1 MKLKKKRAEKY
12 EPLVVTDLSF
22 DDLLKLAAHTP
33 PEKDK
38 PKQKVMK
45 KKKKS

>member
-1 MKLKKKRAEKY
+1 MKQKKKRAEKY

-22 DDLLKLAAHTP
+22 DEILKLAAHTP
-33 PEKDK
+33 PPKKE
-38 PKQKVMK
+38 KQKPAL